1 MSEPA
6 VVFDSGVIDQAAT
19 NGEFRWVLRELLENG
34 WSPVIPTVVLAEAI
48 TGRPDDAPANQV
60 IRRLETVDTTQ
71 ATARRAGHL
80 RFSVQRTGVRRI
92 PSGIDAI
99 VAAHAVDVGR
109 AVVFTTE
116 TTDLR
121 RLLVDYPQI
130 AVEKP

>member
-1 MSEPA
+1 VSEPA

-34 WSPVIPTVVLAEAI
+34 WSPVIPTVVLSEAI
-48 TGRPDDAPANQV
+48 TGRPDDAPANHV
-60 IRRLETVDTTQ
+60 IRRLNTVDTTQ

-109 AVVFTTE
+109 AVVFTTD
-116 TTDLR
+116 TSDLR
-121 RLLVDYPQI
+121 RLLVEYPRI